1 MPALLTGLERPS
13 ATTHPPPQELSDEK
27 ATHLAMAVESNMAAA
42 PAAVP
47 TAISWGRRHPIGKL
61 LLRRGALGI
70 VTLFVVSVVI
80 FVATEILPGNAA
92 FAVLGHAATPA
103 HVHAVEVQLH
113 LNRSIFDQYGSWIS
127 GLLTG
132 NPGRSLAN
140 QLPVWGQVW
149 PRLVDSAVL
158 VAVSGVIGTFLGVV
172 LGAIAA
178 FYKDS
183 IFDHVSAVVNLA
195 LTSLPE
201 FVVAIALIFLFS
213 TVVFHVLPAVSLLQ
227 PGTYA
232 WSQPRLLILPVATL
246 VVMVVPYIQRMM
258 RAAMVEALESD
269 YVEMARLEGL
279 RAWRITFIHALPNAI
294 APTIQVIGLN
304 FLYLAGGIVIVE
316 QVFNFPGIGQGLVSA
331 VENRDI
337 PTVQLIVI
345 ILAAFYV
352 FVNILTDVI
361 ALLASPRRLHGR
373 SA

>member
-1 MPALLTGLERPS
+1 
-13 ATTHPPPQELSDEK
+13 
-27 ATHLAMAVESNMAAA
+27 
-42 PAAVP
+42 
-47 TAISWGRRHPIGKL
+47 
-61 LLRRGALGI
+61 
-70 VTLFVVSVVI
+70 VI

-195 LTSLPE
+195 VTSLPE

-269 YVEMARLEGL
+269 
-279 RAWRITFIHALPNAI
+279 
-294 APTIQVIGLN
+294 
-304 FLYLAGGIVIVE
+304 
-316 QVFNFPGIGQGLVSA
+316 
-331 VENRDI
+331 
-337 PTVQLIVI
+337 
-345 ILAAFYV
+345 
-352 FVNILTDVI
+352 
-361 ALLASPRRLHGR
+361 
-373 SA
+373 

>member
-1 MPALLTGLERPS
+1 
-13 ATTHPPPQELSDEK
+13 
-27 ATHLAMAVESNMAAA
+27 MAAA

-47 TAISWGRRHPIGKL
+47 TAIPWGRRHPIGKL

-70 VTLFVVSVVI
+70 VTLFVVSIVV

-92 FAVLGHAATPA
+92 FAVLGHSATPA

-113 LNRSIFDQYGSWIS
+113 LNRSIFDQYWSWIS
-127 GLLTG
+127 GVLTG
-132 NPGRSLAN
+132 NPGKSLAN

-149 PRLVDSAVL
+149 PRLVNSAVL
-158 VAVSGVIGTFLGVV
+158 VAVSGVIGTLLGVV

-195 LTSLPE
+195 VTSLPE

-232 WSQPRLLILPVATL
+232 WSQPRLLILPVTTL

-337 PTVQLIVI
+337 PTVQLIVV

>member
-1 MPALLTGLERPS
+1 MLAEPDVAAGPATVSR
-13 ATTHPPPQELSDEK
+13 
-27 ATHLAMAVESNMAAA
+27 
-42 PAAVP
+42 AVP
-47 TAISWGRRHPIGKL
+47 WGQRHPIGKL
-61 LLRRGALGI
+61 LLQRGALGI
-70 VTLFVVSVVI
+70 LTLFVVSVVV
-80 FVATEILPGNAA
+80 FLATEVLPGNAA
-92 FAVLGHAATPA
+92 YAVLGHSATPA

-113 LNRSIFDQYGSWIS
+113 LNRSIFDQYWSWIS
-127 GLLTG
+127 GILTG
-132 NPGRSLAN
+132 HPGTSLAN

-149 PRLVDSAVL
+149 PRLINSAVL
-158 VAVSGVIGTFLGVV
+158 VVVSGVIGTILGVV

-178 FYKDS
+178 LLKDS
-183 IFDHVSAVVNLA
+183 VFDHTSAVLNLA
-195 LTSLPE
+195 VTSLPE

-213 TVVFHVLPAVSLLQ
+213 TVVFHVLPAVSLLA

-232 WSQPRLLILPVATL
+232 WSQPELLILPVATL
-246 VVMVVPYIQRMM
+246 VIMIVPYIQRMT

-279 RAWRITFIHALPNAI
+279 KARRVTFIHALPNAI

-337 PTVQLIVI
+337 PTVQLIVV

-352 FVNILTDVI
+352 FMNILTDVI
-361 ALLASPRRLHGR
+361 ALLASPRRLHAR
-373 SA
+373 S

>member
-1 MPALLTGLERPS
+1 
-13 ATTHPPPQELSDEK
+13 
-27 ATHLAMAVESNMAAA
+27 
-42 PAAVP
+42 
-47 TAISWGRRHPIGKL
+47 
-61 LLRRGALGI
+61 
-70 VTLFVVSVVI
+70 
-80 FVATEILPGNAA
+80 
-92 FAVLGHAATPA
+92 
-103 HVHAVEVQLH
+103 
-113 LNRSIFDQYGSWIS
+113 
-127 GLLTG
+127 
-132 NPGRSLAN
+132 
-140 QLPVWGQVW
+140 VW
-149 PRLVDSAVL
+149 PRLVNSAVL
-158 VAVSGVIGTFLGVV
+158 VAVSGVIGTLLGVV

-195 LTSLPE
+195 VTSLPE

-232 WSQPRLLILPVATL
+232 WSQPRLLILPVTTL

-337 PTVQLIVI
+337 PTVQLIVV